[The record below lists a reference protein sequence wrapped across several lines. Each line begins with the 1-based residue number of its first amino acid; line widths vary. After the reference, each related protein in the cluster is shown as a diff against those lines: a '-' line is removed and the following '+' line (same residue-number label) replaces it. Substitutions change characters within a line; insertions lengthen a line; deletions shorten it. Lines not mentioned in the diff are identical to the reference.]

1 MRTRIKVTICSHSE
15 PNGASKIG
23 RREQLKKKFQSGN
36 ITAEELR
43 EYATFVANSKRQTP
57 TTVIVT
63 IWGKKQYISYNE
75 YKTRYEEY
83 GFQCEIV
90 Y

>member
-1 MRTRIKVTICSHSE
+1 MRTRIKVAICSHSN
-15 PNGASKIG
+15 PNGTSKMG
-23 RREQLKKKFQSGN
+23 RREQLRKKFQSGN

-57 TTVIVT
+57 TTIIVKV
-63 IWGKKQYISYNE
+63 WGKKQYIPYSE
-75 YKTRYEEY
+75 YKARYEEY
-83 GFQCEIV
+83 GFSCEFI